1 VTTGGRSALAGA
13 LSAPRFPLTLTQP
26 VTARGLLRLQ
36 RSVTRI
42 ALYLDE
48 PEKLRAALDL

>member
-1 VTTGGRSALAGA
+1 VTTGGRSALAVA
-13 LSAPRFPLTLTQP
+13 LSAPLLRLTLTQP

-42 ALYLDE
+42 PLYLDD
-48 PEKLRAALDL
+48 PEKPRAALDL